1 MYTQL
6 SFKAPQVELK
16 NFRNLW
22 FHLTGLSCN
31 LKCKHC
37 YLGCYPNNKT
47 RNFLTMDKIKTALE
61 ESKKFKIEE
70 IYLSGG
76 EPLLHPDINNIIRLT
91 LKHTNVTI
99 LTNATLI
106 NDKKARFLRHIEQ
119 DFDNELIFRVSL
131 DHYSEEK
138 NDEIRGKGSFKKILS
153 GIDNL
158 IRYGF
163 NPIISAVNIW
173 GESEE
178 SLKEGFFELLKRKG
192 FEPDEINFKI
202 IPPIKIGEYS
212 KNIEGYGENE
222 YVSDNN
228 VKNPGRF
235 DCTNTRVV
243 ADNGIYACPAL
254 VNDPRGKVG
263 NSLSNFSEKFFL
275 EPNVCYTC
283 QFNKT
288 GLFNNN
294 WSASE

>member
-1 MYTQL
+1 MITQL
-6 SFKAPQVELK
+6 SFKAPHVELK
-16 NFRNLW
+16 NLRNLW

-37 YLGCYPNNKT
+37 YLGCFPNNKT
-47 RNFLTMDKIKTALE
+47 RNFLTMDKIKVALE
-61 ESKKFKIEE
+61 ESKKYKIEE
-70 IYLSGG
+70 IYLTGG

-119 DFDNELIFRVSL
+119 DFNNELIFRVSL

-138 NDEIRGKGSFKKILS
+138 CDEIRGKGSFKKILS

-173 GESEE
+173 EESED
-178 SLKEGFFELLKRKG
+178 SLKEGFFDLLKKKG
-192 FEPDEINFKI
+192 FEPDEINLKI
-202 IPPIKIGEYS
+202 ILPLKIGEYS
-212 KNIEGYGENE
+212 KNIQSYEENE
-222 YVSDNN
+222 YVSDSNI
-228 VKNPGRF
+228 KNPDRL
-235 DCTNTRVV
+235 DCANTRVV
-243 ADNGIYACPAL
+243 TDNGIYACPAL

-263 NSLSNFSEKFFL
+263 SSLLNSSEKFFL
-275 EPNVCYTC
+275 EPNACYTC

-294 WSASE
+294 WSNGE